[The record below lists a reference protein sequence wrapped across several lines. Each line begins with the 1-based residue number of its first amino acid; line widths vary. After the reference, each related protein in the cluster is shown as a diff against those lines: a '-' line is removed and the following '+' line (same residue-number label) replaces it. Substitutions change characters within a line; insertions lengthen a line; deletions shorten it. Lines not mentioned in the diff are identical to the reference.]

1 MSGWGAS
8 ARSRGS
14 LASVARRNGAA
25 GGRPRGSNAEQ
36 LAAAAGAVEGAAEAS
51 PEDLSYPPSAPA
63 GGDAL
68 MLDAP
73 EPGEVR
79 CR

>member
-1 MSGWGAS
+1 MSGWGTPG
-8 ARSRGS
+8 RSRGS
-14 LASVARRNGAA
+14 LASAVRLNGAR
-25 GGRPRGSNAEQ
+25 GGRPRGSGAGQ
-36 LAAAAGAVEGAAEAS
+36 LVAAAASAEGAAEAS
-51 PEDLSYPPSAPA
+51 PEALSYPPSAPA